1 MSRYENTGEQPQTKK
16 KGCTDMKTKTYIIG
30 NATVV
35 VSRPMLNESEQAKRE
50 GVILNELQQY
60 GKAMTEKNSS
70 E

>member
-1 MSRYENTGEQPQTKK
+1 MERKAEAT
-16 KGCTDMKTKTYIIG
+16 MKEYIIG
-30 NATVV
+30 NVTVM
-35 VSRPMLNESEQAKRE
+35 VSRPMLTESERAKRE